1 MPRRETES
9 RSAKLREGSD
19 ARARRA
25 RRERRRRSAYLLAC
39 TLRGQRLVH
48 RLETPPQ
55 HAVQTRAHLLVA
67 HNRRLAV
74 PHQRILPAPARGLV
88 HADGHEA
95 THQWVRVRV
104 ILPNRHRRV
113 ELPGADAPGPADTAR
128 EGEVTNSPSP
138 GTFRNNESARRAM
151 RLVGSEVWPAPVSR
165 RCANVTG
172 LRPTRQENEETFPA
186 RRKRGH
192 SEARDP
198 RSSTRRVAPPTE
210 MATEEIQ
217 FDPDVHPSY
226 VGRLVKVRESQD
238 DPHWRHGVCCFAMT
252 EWAME
257 DYHGDGKLVKVEKIT
272 GGYQLQ
278 WGLFERVEQAREQK
292 RKQQKVRDSPP
303 TPTSLVVAAP
313 IRIARDSSFPDARP
327 LPSPRSSRART
338 TPSTW
343 TS

>member
-1 MPRRETES
+1 MGPRPGHTPEPTSSCRAS
-9 RSAKLREGSD
+9 GRG
-19 ARARRA
+19 RAR
-25 RRERRRRSAYLLAC
+25 
-39 TLRGQRLVH
+39 TRGQRARGGSDQFPEPRHVS
-48 RLETPPQ
+48 E
-55 HAVQTRAHLLVA
+55 
-67 HNRRLAV
+67 
-74 PHQRILPAPARGLV
+74 QRVGATSEADARGL
-88 HADGHEA
+88 AGPGFEA
-95 THQWVRVRV
+95 VR
-104 ILPNRHRRV
+104 
-113 ELPGADAPGPADTAR
+113 
-128 EGEVTNSPSP
+128 
-138 GTFRNNESARRAM
+138 
-151 RLVGSEVWPAPVSR
+151 
-165 RCANVTG
+165 ANVTG

-226 VGRLVKVRESQD
+226 VGRLVKVRESLD

-292 RKQQKVRDSPP
+292 RKQQKVRDSTP

>member
-1 MPRRETES
+1 
-9 RSAKLREGSD
+9 
-19 ARARRA
+19 
-25 RRERRRRSAYLLAC
+25 
-39 TLRGQRLVH
+39 
-48 RLETPPQ
+48 
-55 HAVQTRAHLLVA
+55 
-67 HNRRLAV
+67 
-74 PHQRILPAPARGLV
+74 
-88 HADGHEA
+88 
-95 THQWVRVRV
+95 
-104 ILPNRHRRV
+104 
-113 ELPGADAPGPADTAR
+113 
-128 EGEVTNSPSP
+128 
-138 GTFRNNESARRAM
+138 M
-151 RLVGSEVWPAPVSR
+151 REVWPAPR
-165 RCANVTG
+165 FRGGANVTG

-217 FDPDVHPSY
+217 VDPDVHPSY
-226 VGRLVKVRESQD
+226 VGRLVKVRESLD